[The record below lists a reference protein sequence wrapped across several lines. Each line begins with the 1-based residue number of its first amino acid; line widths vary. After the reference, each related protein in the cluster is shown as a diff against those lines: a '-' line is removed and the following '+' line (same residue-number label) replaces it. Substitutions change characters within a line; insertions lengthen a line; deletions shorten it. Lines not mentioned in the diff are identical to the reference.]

1 MTICANC
8 QSDATYTYSIV
19 DGFNVDFC
27 DKHLPTFARKNGLAT
42 PVVAQEAPVVA
53 SKTSKKS
60 VVVEEPVEEEVPA
73 EETSAGE

>member
-19 DGFNVDFC
+19 DGFSIDYC

-42 PVVAQEAPVVA
+42 AVVAQEEPVVA
-53 SKTSKKS
+53 LKASKKA

-73 EETSAGE
+73 EETPAGE